1 MSRKFTQGARAVVL
15 SLFFAAA
22 ATGCGTTFAMAP
34 DASVPFAKGEVD
46 ASFEKDGNGKMT
58 VKVEHLGEPA
68 KLNPAATT
76 YIVWVRPKN
85 DKGDSKPQN
94 MGSLKVDSDYSG
106 SIEFTTTFKA
116 FDITITP
123 EPAADVTTPSGRD
136 VLKATITSG

>member
-1 MSRKFTQGARAVVL
+1 MSRKFTTL
-15 SLFFAAA
+15 SRSLLLSVALAALA
-22 ATGCGTTFAMAP
+22 GCGTTFAMAP
-34 DASVPFAKGEVD
+34 DSSVPFAKGEVD
-46 ASFEKDGNGKMT
+46 ASFEKDGNGKMK

-76 YIVWVRPKN
+76 YIVWVRPKT
-85 DKGDSKPQN
+85 DKSDTKPQN
-94 MGSLKVDSDYSG
+94 MGALKVDSDYSG
-106 SIEFTTTFKA
+106 SIEFNTSFKD